1 MIMRKN
7 LKKKKHSCA
16 LCKPHK
22 MGWESRWKPR
32 EATKLRAFEK
42 ERAKGFGKDE

>member
-1 MIMRKN
+1 MRKR

-22 MGWESRWKPR
+22 MGGCGRWKAR
-32 EATKLRAFEK
+32 ELGDIKEFEK
-42 ERAKGFGKDE
+42 QKKSLLS